1 MKKTSLFAALILILA
16 SAPLVMAGPRSFKGG
31 MDQGPCGKG
40 PALAQLN
47 LTAEQSEKVRALRES
62 HHREVAPIRN
72 QLFSK
77 RAELRLLW
85 MQTDPDPAK
94 IKAMQKE
101 VLDLMGQLHEMKTDY
116 RLGFRKILTPEQLS
130 KFLAQGLG
138 RDQGPKGD
146 RRGGRPY
153 YGKDRGPGGC
163 W

>member
-1 MKKTSLFAALILILA
+1 MKKTGLFATLILILA
-16 SAPLVMAGPRSFKGG
+16 FAPLVMAGPRGIRGG
-31 MDQGPCGKG
+31 MDQGPGGKG
-40 PALAQLN
+40 PALAELN
-47 LTAEQSEKVRALRES
+47 LTAEQSEKIRALRES

-85 MQTDPDPAK
+85 MQTDPDPAR

-130 KFLAQGLG
+130 KFLAQGLE
-138 RDQGPKGD
+138 RSHGPRGGWK
-146 RRGGRPY
+146 GGRPHH
-153 YGKDRGPGGC
+153 GKDRGPGGC